1 MPEATERG
9 SVAARLAH
17 DSRHGPRVLVAYR
30 LEAGDDAGAVSGV
43 AVLARLPFSPYVE
56 DLNLEADDRPAL
68 HRDEVS
74 RRVADRPGRFAAL
87 LERPGQL
94 LDLLDE
100 PGVIHHL
107 RATLRLDHGVIPGWH
122 DFAGLAFSLVP
133 GRGDV
138 MVVALEH
145 DERVGRGFKIAPLGV
160 RASEV
165 DFQSA
170 KPRGGRIENE

>member
-56 DLNLEADDRPAL
+56 DLDLDADDRPAL
-68 HRDEVS
+68 HGDEVS

-87 LERPGQL
+87 LERPRQL
-94 LDLLDE
+94 LNLLSK
-100 PGVIHHL
+100 PRVIHHL
-107 RATLRLDHGVIPGWH
+107 GPALRLDHSVVPGRH
-122 DFAGLAFSLVP
+122 DFAGLPLGLVP

-138 MVVALEH
+138 VVVA
-145 DERVGRGFKIAPLGV
+145 
-160 RASEV
+160 
-165 DFQSA
+165 
-170 KPRGGRIENE
+170 